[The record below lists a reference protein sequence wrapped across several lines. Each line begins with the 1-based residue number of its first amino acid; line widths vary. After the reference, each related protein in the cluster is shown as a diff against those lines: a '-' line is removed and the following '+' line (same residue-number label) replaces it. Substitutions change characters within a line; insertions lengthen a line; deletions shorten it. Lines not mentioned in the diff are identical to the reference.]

1 MHIQKNIKVATVHYA
16 PLLVLDLGERIDCQ
30 LYLDML
36 MQNRTVEDQ
45 RAPPALENSGDVARG
60 HYIDGYFGACWCAE
74 YIIHQCNKREAGD
87 DSCCK
92 MRRSSCCTCSSVQR
106 YV

>member
-45 RAPPALENSGDVARG
+45 RAPPALEYS
-60 HYIDGYFGACWCAE
+60 
-74 YIIHQCNKREAGD
+74 
-87 DSCCK
+87 
-92 MRRSSCCTCSSVQR
+92 RSLD
-106 YV
+106 